1 MKRSIV
7 HVGAA
12 TFASLVIVLSGG
24 ASAFA
29 APAPALPT
37 AALADIDAS
46 SGSSTGSVQGLPAIA
61 RGFVCLLK
69 TMSGGAGSICTV

>member
-12 TFASLVIVLSGG
+12 TFATLVIVLSGS

-29 APAPALPT
+29 APAPAAG
-37 AALADIDAS
+37 AAYIDGS
-46 SGSSTGSVQGLPAIA
+46 TGSSTGSAQGLPAIA

-69 TMSGGAGSICTV
+69 TMSGGVGSICTV

>member
-12 TFASLVIVLSGG
+12 TFAALVIVLSGG

-29 APAPALPT
+29 APAPAAGP
-37 AALADIDAS
+37 AYIDGS
-46 SGSSTGSVQGLPAIA
+46 TGSSTGSAQGLPAIG

-69 TMSGGAGSICTV
+69 TMSGGVGSICTV

>member
-12 TFASLVIVLSGG
+12 TFATLAIVLSGS

-29 APAPALPT
+29 APAPT
-37 AALADIDAS
+37 AAPAYIDGS
-46 SGSSTGSVQGLPAIA
+46 TGSSTGSVQGLPAVA

-69 TMSGGAGSICTV
+69 TMSGGVGSICTV